1 MRSILLMNQ
10 RFKEARVRAGMTATA
25 AAKALGVSQ
34 TTVSNWDLGRKQ
46 PSLELLCKAADLY
59 GVTTDYLLGR
69 EGAAESAA
77 ANTVPIAAE
86 ALQAFHGGP
95 VWSADYGWGHVDA
108 IRNEAVFADQ
118 TTVCLSNVG
127 ELYAF
132 PPAFA
137 VGYHSLQQP
146 ISRQQLNKISMVWV
160 EPLSPDSFARK
171 ELRGWYSLRD
181 CCVENEYGQ
190 RFYLDTYGSKW
201 LAFETELD

>member
-1 MRSILLMNQ
+1 MNQ

-77 ANTVPIAAE
+77 ANTTPIVAG
-86 ALQAFHGGP
+86 ALPAYHGGP
-95 VWSADYGWGHVDA
+95 VWSANYGWGLVDA
-108 IRNEAVFADQ
+108 IGNKVVFADQ
-118 TTVCLSNVG
+118 TILPLSVAG
-127 ELYAF
+127 DLYAF
-132 PPAFA
+132 PPAFS
-137 VGYHSLQQP
+137 VGYHALQQP
-146 ISRQQLNKISMVWV
+146 IRRHQLNQISLVWV
-160 EPLSPDSFARK
+160 EPIFPDSFARK
-171 ELRGWYSLRD
+171 ELRGWYSLRGS
-181 CCVENEYGQ
+181 CVENEYGQ

>member
-1 MRSILLMNQ
+1 MNQ

-25 AAKALGVSQ
+25 AAKALGISQ

-69 EGAAESAA
+69 EGVAESAA

-86 ALQAFHGGP
+86 ALNAFHGGP
-95 VWSADYGWGHVDA
+95 VWSTAYGWGLVDA
-108 IRNEAVFADQ
+108 IRNEVIFADQ
-118 TTVCLSNVG
+118 TVFPLSNTG
-127 ELYAF
+127 DLYAF
-132 PPAFA
+132 PPAFS
-137 VGYHSLQQP
+137 VGYHVLQQP

-160 EPLSPDSFARK
+160 EPIFPDSFARK
-171 ELRGWYSLRD
+171 ELRGWYTLRGS
-181 CCVENEYGQ
+181 CVENEYGQ

>member
-1 MRSILLMNQ
+1 MNQ
-10 RFKEARVRAGMTATA
+10 RFKEARVRACMTATA

-95 VWSADYGWGHVDA
+95 VWSADYGWGLVDA

-171 ELRGWYSLRD
+171 ELRGWYSLRG